1 MMTMVGVDVHR
12 FRVMEERFVDTS
24 PTGPEGMNKDVTDPD
39 PDSKKS
45 PYTIIV
51 SSMHKVY
58 IIIYSKCM
66 IGTLHYDPSRR
77 ELNAPF

>member
-51 SSMHKVY
+51 SNSVHKVY
-58 IIIYSKCM
+58 NIFQE
-66 IGTLHYDPSRR
+66 YDWHAA
-77 ELNAPF
+77 L

>member
-1 MMTMVGVDVHR
+1 MHR

-24 PTGPEGMNKDVTDPD
+24 PTGPEGMTKDVADPD

-51 SSMHKVY
+51 SSMRKVY
-58 IIIYSKCM
+58 NIYSKCM
-66 IGTLHYDPSRR
+66 IGILHYDPSSR
-77 ELNAPF
+77 ELNGPF